1 MNNRLLCGNGSGV
14 LRAIYW
20 KLLDCTLAVHKSM
33 HQKFLA
39 HTHEVAWEDG
49 TLVSRPDLLPGVKF
63 WLSFLVHV
71 AAHVVSNCHI
81 SKVH

>member
-1 MNNRLLCGNGSGV
+1 MNNRLLYGNGSVV

-20 KLLDCTLAVHKSM
+20 KLLDCTLTVHKSM

-39 HTHEVAWEDG
+39 HIYELAWEDG
-49 TLVSRPDLLPGVKF
+49 TLVSSPDLLPDVNF
-63 WLSFLVHV
+63 RLSFSLHA
-71 AAHVVSNCHI
+71 AAHVVTNYHI

>member
-39 HTHEVAWEDG
+39 HIHEVAWEDG
-49 TLVSRPDLLPGVKF
+49 TRQQTRPGVKF